1 MGAHMATNPIS
12 IQQLV
17 NASEDAQDLEH
28 YVNDDVPALIQTR
41 LGGQKP
47 NYVKFLSDREAE
59 FQDFLLSSGYQDLGD
74 YAAGMEI
81 TGRNQVFRRDGEL
94 WRASPSVDLP
104 YTTTGDWGVEGGNF
118 VSVGDAALRQELGAA
133 SGGDLVMVTGT
144 GPGSITQPVS
154 QKLDRIITAA
164 DVGAVGDGTDMTS
177 AFSELELA
185 PGRQVDLLGKV
196 YTVTEM
202 PNGNDYFNGAFKVGS
217 QVYWRNRNP
226 RQHPFENPA
235 PVLADLLPN
244 EGVYRGLSV
253 GILPQTNSTQWVLIW
268 REASGHGVENGTTIM
283 AADTVDAGKTLTN
296 VRLIYRTSNA
306 DTRNFVSG
314 AMASGRVGV
323 VAARAQEGGTYLPPV
338 FLYSDNA
345 GAMAESWSAV
355 TLPASGSVDFHG
367 ELYPWPAAAG
377 GHDSLGYIAYGYVPT
392 AQGGGIC
399 AFTTVDNG
407 MTWTEHLGVIPV
419 TVQFANLSE
428 ISVTRIGN
436 KNRWVAAVRTF
447 SGQNMAAAVSSDMLT
462 WSVVADSGLF
472 MRNNPPCLFYEDG
485 KVWLLSFSRSGREI
499 VPEFGNAIVIA
510 EGDAET
516 IWQSGGQL
524 GWKDWKIISPSTWWP
539 TGYIS
544 VKSVRGRWYGLFTAA
559 EEQPGNS
566 AGRTAYLGL
575 LSCDPVQSATSRQM
589 QAVIPQPNSVFNG
602 SLQAWQAGTS
612 FSSFSQRA
620 MVADGFTF
628 ARTGFAS
635 GATVSRVPGSKA
647 RYAMRVRRDDGD
659 LSTAMMCLSCV
670 LTVADSIPFRNKP
683 VTLSLRLAAG
693 SGFSAVGGLLGV
705 QVRQTNN
712 ATEQQVTGASG
723 LFSVGDSPVGSS
735 GTVLR
740 IDGLWRDL
748 SLTVQNVAKDA
759 TQLLIRFSWTPVG
772 TAANDY
778 FDMEMLKMEPG
789 RLATPFVFEPESVVL
804 ARASRH
810 YQAKSVR
817 TENGARHIPLL
828 PMHRSPAVTVSA
840 GAATAITRDG
850 FELTY
855 TADDDCVVVASAV
868 M

>member
-1 MGAHMATNPIS
+1 
-12 IQQLV
+12 L
-17 NASEDAQDLEH
+17 
-28 YVNDDVPALIQTR
+28 
-41 LGGQKP
+41 
-47 NYVKFLSDREAE
+47 
-59 FQDFLLSSGYQDLGD
+59 
-74 YAAGMEI
+74 
-81 TGRNQVFRRDGEL
+81 
-94 WRASPSVDLP
+94 
-104 YTTTGDWGVEGGNF
+104 
-118 VSVGDAALRQELGAA
+118 
-133 SGGDLVMVTGT
+133 
-144 GPGSITQPVS
+144 
-154 QKLDRIITAA
+154 
-164 DVGAVGDGTDMTS
+164 
-177 AFSELELA
+177 
-185 PGRQVDLLGKV
+185 
-196 YTVTEM
+196 
-202 PNGNDYFNGAFKVGS
+202 PNGNDYFNGAFKVGT

-244 EGVYRGLSV
+244 EGIYRGLSV
-253 GILPQTNSTQWVLIW
+253 GILPIANSTQWLLVW
-268 REASGHGVENGTTIM
+268 REASGHGVENGTSIM

-296 VRLIYRTSNA
+296 IRLIYRTSNA

-314 AMASGRVGV
+314 TMEDGRTGI

-338 FLYSDNA
+338 FLYSDNP
-345 GAMAESWSAV
+345 GAVDEVWSAV
-355 TLPASGSVDFHG
+355 TLPATGSVDFHG

-377 GHDSLGYIAYGYVPT
+377 GHDSLGHIVYGYVPT

-407 MTWTEHLGVIPV
+407 ATWIEHLGVIPV

-428 ISVTRIGN
+428 ISVTRIGST
-436 KNRWVAAVRTF
+436 NRWVAAVRTF
-447 SGQNMAAAVSSDMLT
+447 SGQNMAAAVSSDMLN

-472 MRNNPPCLFYEDG
+472 MRNNPPCLMYEDG

-544 VKSVRGRWYGLFTAA
+544 VKMVRGRWYGLFTSA

-575 LSCDPVQSATSRQM
+575 LSSDPVQAVSSRQM
-589 QAVIPQPNSVFNG
+589 QTVIPQPNSVFNG
-602 SLQAWQAGTS
+602 SLQAWQAGTT
-612 FSSFSQRA
+612 FSSFSQRS

-628 ARTGFAS
+628 ARTGFAG
-635 GATVSRVPGSKA
+635 GATVSRTAGNKA
-647 RYAMRVRRDDGD
+647 RYAIRVRRNDGD
-659 LSTAMMCLSCV
+659 SSTAMMSLACV
-670 LTVADSIPFRNKP
+670 LTVADSIPYRNKP

-693 SGFSAVGGLLGV
+693 AGFSAAGGLLGV
-705 QVRQTNN
+705 QVRQTNIT
-712 ATEQQVTGASG
+712 TEQQVTGASG
-723 LFSVGDSPVGSS
+723 LFSSGDSPVGSS

-740 IDGLWRDL
+740 IDGLWRDRQ
-748 SLTVQNVAKDA
+748 LTVQNVAKDT
-759 TQLLIRFSWTPVG
+759 TQLLIRFSWTPIG
-772 TAANDY
+772 TAVNDY

-789 RLATPFVFEPESVVL
+789 RLATPFVFEPESIVL

-810 YQAKSVR
+810 YQTKSVR

-828 PMHRSPAVTVSA
+828 PMHRSPAVTVSV
-840 GAATAITRDG
+840 GAASAMTRDG

-855 TADDDCVVVASAV
+855 TAADDCVVVASAV